1 MTLQQSQQPD
11 QKPDH
16 KPLIKRLL
24 VITLAMFGFGF
35 ALVPLYD
42 VFCDLTGIN
51 GKTSTMA
58 ATADK
63 AVVDQKREITIEFLA
78 RPNGDMPWLFKP
90 QTQKIKVHP
99 GEIKLVYYEAENVT
113 GATMTG
119 QAVPSVAPGQAALYL
134 NKMECFCFNQQV
146 LTAGQKLLMPLQFY
160 VDPALPEQFST
171 ITLSY
176 TLYDM
181 TKHSQPETVA
191 ALIPTGGNHE

>member
-1 MTLQQSQQPD
+1 MSAQRTLN
-11 QKPDH
+11 H
-16 KPLIKRLL
+16 RPLIKKLL
-24 VITLAMFGFGF
+24 LITALMFGFGF

-42 VFCDLTGIN
+42 VFCDITGIN

-63 AVVDQKREITIEFLA
+63 AVPDIKRQVTIEFLA
-78 RPNGDMPWLFKP
+78 RPNADMPWLFQP
-90 QTQKIKVHP
+90 QTRKLKVHP
-99 GEIKLVYYEAENVT
+99 GEIQLVYYEAENPTT
-113 GATMTG
+113 GTMTG
-119 QAVPSVAPGQAALYL
+119 QAVPSVSPGQAALYF

-146 LTAGQKLLMPLQFY
+146 LTSGQKLLMPLQFY

-181 TKHSQPETVA
+181 TKHYPAETVA
-191 ALIPTGGNHE
+191 ARVPTGGGDE

>member
-1 MTLQQSQQPD
+1 MQRQPD
-11 QKPDH
+11 HQ
-16 KPLIKRLL
+16 PLIKRLL
-24 VITLAMFGFGF
+24 LATALMFGFGF

-63 AVVDQKREITIEFLA
+63 AVVDAKRTITIEFLA
-78 RPNGDMPWLFKP
+78 RPNADMPWLFAP
-90 QTQKIKVHP
+90 QTKKMTVHP
-99 GEIKLVYYEAENVT
+99 GEIKLVYYEAQNPT
-113 GATMTG
+113 AATMTG
-119 QAVPSVAPGQAALYL
+119 QAVPSVSPGQAALYF

-160 VDPALPEQFST
+160 VDPALPEHFST

-181 TKHSQPETVA
+181 TKHAPAETVTA
-191 ALIPTGGNHE
+191 QVSTGGNDE

>member
-1 MTLQQSQQPD
+1 MQRQPD
-11 QKPDH
+11 HQ
-16 KPLIKRLL
+16 PLIKRLL
-24 VITLAMFGFGF
+24 LVTALMFGFGF

-63 AVVDQKREITIEFLA
+63 AVVDAKRQITIEFLA
-78 RPNGDMPWLFKP
+78 RPNADMPWLFAP
-90 QTQKIKVHP
+90 QTQKIIVHP
-99 GEIKLVYYEAENVT
+99 GEIKLVYYEAQNPTAV
-113 GATMTG
+113 TMTG
-119 QAVPSVAPGQAALYL
+119 QAVPSVSPGQAALYF

-160 VDPALPEQFST
+160 VDPALPDQFST

-181 TKHSQPETVA
+181 TKHAPAETVA
-191 ALIPTGGNHE
+191 ALIPTGGNDE

>member
-1 MTLQQSQQPD
+1 MTVQTH

-24 VITLAMFGFGF
+24 VITAAMFGFGY

-51 GKTSTMA
+51 GKTSSMA

-63 AVVDQKREITIEFLA
+63 AVVDLKREITVEFLA
-78 RPNGDMPWLFKP
+78 RPNADMPWLFKP

-99 GEIKLVYYEAENVT
+99 GEIKLVYYEAENIT
-113 GATMTG
+113 AATMTG

>member
-1 MTLQQSQQPD
+1 MMT
-11 QKPDH
+11 
-16 KPLIKRLL
+16 
-24 VITLAMFGFGF
+24 A
-35 ALVPLYD
+35 AAAAAAA
-42 VFCDLTGIN
+42 
-51 GKTSTMA
+51 A
-58 ATADK
+58 ATGSGNNNSNGG
-63 AVVDQKREITIEFLA
+63 FLERTTA
-78 RPNGDMPWLFKP
+78 
-90 QTQKIKVHP
+90 
-99 GEIKLVYYEAENVT
+99 
-113 GATMTG
+113 ATMTG
-119 QAVPSVAPGQAALYL
+119 QAVPSVSPGQAALYF

>member
-1 MTLQQSQQPD
+1 MSAQRTLNHS
-11 QKPDH
+11 
-16 KPLIKRLL
+16 PLIKKLL
-24 VITLAMFGFGF
+24 LITALMFGFGF

-42 VFCDLTGIN
+42 VFCDITGIN

-63 AVVDQKREITIEFLA
+63 AVPDIKRQVTIEFLA
-78 RPNGDMPWLFKP
+78 RPNADMPWLFQP
-90 QTQKIKVHP
+90 QTRKLKVHP
-99 GEIKLVYYEAENVT
+99 GEIQLVYYEAENT
-113 GATMTG
+113 TASTMTG
-119 QAVPSVAPGQAALYL
+119 QAVPSVSPGQAALYF

-146 LTAGQKLLMPLQFY
+146 LTSGQKLLMPLQFY

-181 TKHSQPETVA
+181 TKHYPAETVA
-191 ALIPTGGNHE
+191 ARVPTGGSDE

>member
-1 MTLQQSQQPD
+1 MQRQPD
-11 QKPDH
+11 HQ
-16 KPLIKRLL
+16 PLIKRLL
-24 VITLAMFGFGF
+24 LVTALMFGFGF

-63 AVVDQKREITIEFLA
+63 AVVDAKRTVTIEFLA
-78 RPNGDMPWLFKP
+78 RPNADMPWLFAP
-90 QTQKIKVHP
+90 QTQKMTVHP
-99 GEIKLVYYEAENVT
+99 GEIKLVYYEAQNPT
-113 GATMTG
+113 AGTMTG
-119 QAVPSVAPGQAALYL
+119 QAVPSVSPGQAALYF

-181 TKHSQPETVA
+181 TKHTTAETVA
-191 ALIPTGGNHE
+191 ALIPTGGNDE

>member
-1 MTLQQSQQPD
+1 MQRQPD
-11 QKPDH
+11 H
-16 KPLIKRLL
+16 LPLIKRLL
-24 VITLAMFGFGF
+24 LATALMFGFGF

-63 AVVDQKREITIEFLA
+63 AVVDAKRTVTIEFLA
-78 RPNGDMPWLFKP
+78 RPNADMPWLFAP
-90 QTQKIKVHP
+90 QTQKMTVHP
-99 GEIKLVYYEAENVT
+99 GEIKLVYYEAQNPT
-113 GATMTG
+113 AGTMTG
-119 QAVPSVAPGQAALYL
+119 QAVPSVSPGQAALYF

-181 TKHSQPETVA
+181 TKHTTAETVA
-191 ALIPTGGNHE
+191 ALIPTGGNDE

>member
-1 MTLQQSQQPD
+1 MTELQRQTQH
-11 QKPDH
+11 PDH

-24 VITLAMFGFGF
+24 LITLGMFGFGF

-51 GKTSTMA
+51 GKTSSMA

-99 GEIKLVYYEAENVT
+99 GEIKLVYYEAENIT
-113 GATMTG
+113 AATMTG
-119 QAVPSVAPGQAALYL
+119 QAVPSVSPGQAALYL

-181 TKHSQPETVA
+181 TKHSPSETVA

>member
-1 MTLQQSQQPD
+1 MQRQPD
-11 QKPDH
+11 H
-16 KPLIKRLL
+16 LPLIKRLL
-24 VITLAMFGFGF
+24 LATALMFGFGF

-58 ATADK
+58 ATADN
-63 AVVDQKREITIEFLA
+63 AVVDAKRTVTIEFLA
-78 RPNGDMPWLFKP
+78 RPNADMPWLFAP
-90 QTQKIKVHP
+90 QTQKIVVHP
-99 GEIKLVYYEAENVT
+99 GEIKLVYYEAQNPT
-113 GATMTG
+113 AGTMTG
-119 QAVPSVAPGQAALYL
+119 QAVPSVSPGQAALYF

-181 TKHSQPETVA
+181 TKHAKAETVA
-191 ALIPTGGNHE
+191 ALIPTGGNDE

>member
-1 MTLQQSQQPD
+1 MQRQPD
-11 QKPDH
+11 H
-16 KPLIKRLL
+16 LPLIKRLL
-24 VITLAMFGFGF
+24 LATALMFGFGF

-63 AVVDQKREITIEFLA
+63 AVVDAKRTITIEFLA
-78 RPNGDMPWLFKP
+78 RPNADMPWLFAP
-90 QTQKIKVHP
+90 QTQKMTVHP
-99 GEIKLVYYEAENVT
+99 GEIKLVYYEAKNPT
-113 GATMTG
+113 AGTMTG
-119 QAVPSVAPGQAALYL
+119 QAVPSVSPGQAALYF

-181 TKHSQPETVA
+181 TKHAPAETVA
-191 ALIPTGGNHE
+191 ALIPTGGNDE

>member
-1 MTLQQSQQPD
+1 MQRH
-11 QKPDH
+11 PDH
-16 KPLIKRLL
+16 LPLIKRLL
-24 VITLAMFGFGF
+24 LATALMFSFGF

-63 AVVDQKREITIEFLA
+63 AVVDAKRTITIEFLA
-78 RPNGDMPWLFKP
+78 RPNADMPWIFAP
-90 QTQKIKVHP
+90 QTQKMTVHP
-99 GEIKLVYYEAENVT
+99 GEIKLVYYEAQNT
-113 GATMTG
+113 TAGTMTG
-119 QAVPSVAPGQAALYL
+119 QAVPSVSPGQAALYF

-181 TKHSQPETVA
+181 TKHVPAETVA
-191 ALIPTGGNHE
+191 ALIPTGGNDE

>member
-1 MTLQQSQQPD
+1 MQRQPD
-11 QKPDH
+11 H
-16 KPLIKRLL
+16 LPLIKRLL
-24 VITLAMFGFGF
+24 LATALMFGFGF

-63 AVVDQKREITIEFLA
+63 AVVDAKRTITIEFLA
-78 RPNGDMPWLFKP
+78 RPNADMPWLFAP
-90 QTQKIKVHP
+90 QTQKMTVHP
-99 GEIKLVYYEAENVT
+99 GEIKLVYYEAQNPT
-113 GATMTG
+113 AGTMTG
-119 QAVPSVAPGQAALYL
+119 QAVPSVSPGQAALYF

-181 TKHSQPETVA
+181 TKHAPAETVA
-191 ALIPTGGNHE
+191 ALIPTGGNDE